1 MRKKY
6 NLPKHVKSYITN
18 ELYNYENNKKKLIE
32 LQEDILFSSPSFDG
46 QPRGNLSSDT
56 TYKKAE
62 KLISSRSILIVTDK
76 IKKIEN
82 ALNKLTVDE
91 REIAELIFIKGHSQL
106 YAQTYDYISKE
117 TYYHIKNKTIYLAA
131 IEYGEV

>member
-1 MRKKY
+1 MRIKY
-6 NLPKHVKSYITN
+6 NLPKHVKSYITS

-32 LQEDILFSSPSFDG
+32 LQEDILYSSASFDG
-46 QPRGNLSSDT
+46 QPHGTGTSDT

-76 IKKIEN
+76 IQKIEN
-82 ALNKLTVDE
+82 AFNKLTVDE
-91 REIAELIFIKGHSQL
+91 REIAELIFLKRHSQL

-117 TYYHIKNKTIYLAA
+117 TYYHIKNKIIYLAA
-131 IEYGEV
+131 IEYGEI